1 MAIDTYSKTQMI
13 ALGITFLILPCI
25 FVNLRVWAKWV
36 SRGGVQWDDYLIFG
50 ALAFSV
56 ACSITQL
63 IGAIDGQLGQ
73 HQTTGADGEPL
84 LNDPRFLTYEKC
96 KFASQ
101 LMAVIGLGLT
111 KLSLL
116 VLLRG
121 IFSISRV
128 FNHVSAALLGI
139 TGVWTISFF
148 FSNLFTCYPITPLVE
163 PFYGN
168 KCIDSVSMWY
178 ASCITDVIIDV
189 FILVLPLPLVFKL
202 RLPMKQRLAVAGM
215 FIMGAA
221 VIAISITRMAMY
233 FHVGTTFMEHY
244 NDETYYTSPVFFWTN
259 IEISLAVILACLP
272 TLRPLWIVIRGR
284 PVTFGSKSY
293 EPYSSSRQSGRSAR
307 NHKRIPDTVN
317 ELDTI
322 NLVERYPE
330 V

>member
-1 MAIDTYSKTQMI
+1 M
-13 ALGITFLILPCI
+13 C
-25 FVNLRVWAKWV
+25 
-36 SRGGVQWDDYLIFG
+36 
-50 ALAFSV
+50 
-56 ACSITQL
+56 
-63 IGAIDGQLGQ
+63 AIDGQLGQ

-84 LNDPRFLTYEKC
+84 LNDPRFLTYEK
-96 KFASQ
+96 
-101 LMAVIGLGLT
+101 T
-111 KLSLL
+111 
-116 VLLRG
+116 
-121 IFSISRV
+121 
-128 FNHVSAALLGI
+128 
-139 TGVWTISFF
+139 
-148 FSNLFTCYPITPLVE
+148 
-163 PFYGN
+163 N
-168 KCIDSVSMWY
+168 KWRSS
-178 ASCITDVIIDV
+178 
-189 FILVLPLPLVFKL
+189 
-202 RLPMKQRLAVAGM
+202 
-215 FIMGAA
+215 

-272 TLRPLWIVIRGR
+272 TLRPLWVVIRGR